1 MRLLTT
7 TLALL
12 LIAAT
17 PAGANAL
24 RERLYDATGGVMV
37 VAHRGCHAAAPAHGF
52 ATSAP
57 ENSLEALR
65 RCIDIGVD
73 MVEADVRRTQDGVLV
88 ITARTHRTQARN
100 RADALARLNDLVA
113 RAASPPKKRKRT
125 GVTPSQK
132 RKRLDAKK
140 QHAHKKS
147 LRGKPDI

>member
-1 MRLLTT
+1 M
-7 TLALL
+7 
-12 LIAAT
+12 IE
-17 PAGANAL
+17 PAPHICINESEIEESFVRASGPGGQNVNKVETAVQL
-24 RERLYDATGGVMV
+24 RFDAKGSDSIP
-37 VAHRGCHAAAPAHGF
+37 APVF
-52 ATSAP
+52 TR
-57 ENSLEALR
+57 LR
-65 RCIDIGVD
+65 RIAGKR
-73 MVEADVRRTQDGVLV
+73 MTKDGVLV

-113 RAASPPKKRKRT
+113 RAAEPPKKRKRT